1 MIKIFSY
8 GTLWDP
14 IIQKSVFGRTFDV
27 DNDMDF
33 ISGWDIIKVK
43 MCGVYY
49 NVMIVGDK
57 SSVIMGAIVNIP
69 DELID
74 LVDEYEGKEYKR
86 ISIKTMTGND
96 CQVYVKR

>member
-14 IIQKSVFGRTFDV
+14 IIQKSVFGRTFDI
-27 DNDMDF
+27 DQDMDY
-33 ISGWDIIKVK
+33 ISGWDIINVK
-43 MCGVYY
+43 MYDDYY
-49 NVMIVGDK
+49 NVLIPGDS

-69 DELID
+69 EELLD
-74 LVDEYEGKEYKR
+74 VVDEYEGKEYKR